1 VVERIRRHQIKSVEE
16 QRGCNGGSGGKGGAQ
31 RSCLRANEPKNM
43 VARCADSGALMVY
56 S

>member
-1 VVERIRRHQIKSVEE
+1 VVDWIRQQIKSVQE
-16 QRGCNGGSGGKGGAQ
+16 QRGCNGGGGGGKGGAQ

-43 VARCADSGALMVY
+43 VARCADNALMVY